1 MDNKRKGQMTV
12 KAAETL
18 FGYYATRGYDVLYD
32 HGSTKDHIGKIASR
46 FGDTQGRDVELS
58 QLDIAIVGKN
68 SNLAFALIEIEEASD
83 DPKTL
88 MGDLFGVLL
97 GDQISFRG
105 ERELAVGG
113 HTSLIVLGKSMA
125 PHRKRN
131 EYLREQGM
139 NIKSTL
145 STGNSV
151 IGNIVIET
159 FADERG
165 LYALLSTLLGKVIGS
180 EQ

>member
-1 MDNKRKGQMTV
+1 MDKKSQGQITI

-18 FGYYATRGYDVLYD
+18 SGYYATRGYDVLYD

-46 FGDTQGRDVELS
+46 FGDTQGRDMELS
-58 QLDIAIVGKN
+58 QPDIAIVEKG
-68 SNLAFALIEIEEASD
+68 SNQVFALLEIEEAND

-88 MGDLFGVLL
+88 IGDLFGILL
-97 GDQISFRG
+97 GDHISFRG
-105 ERELAVGG
+105 ERELTVGG

-131 EYLREQGM
+131 EYLRDQAM
-139 NIKSTL
+139 NIKSGL

-165 LYALLSTLLGKVIGS
+165 LYALLSTLLGKVLK
-180 EQ
+180 

>member
-1 MDNKRKGQMTV
+1 
-12 KAAETL
+12 
-18 FGYYATRGYDVLYD
+18 VLYD
-32 HGSTKDHIGKIASR
+32 HSSTKDHVGKIVSR
-46 FGDTQGRDVELS
+46 FGDTHGRDVVLS
-58 QLDIAIVGKN
+58 QPDIAIVEKG
-68 SNLAFALIEIEEASD
+68 SNKVFALIEIEEASD

-97 GDQISFRG
+97 GDQVSFRG

-131 EYLREQGM
+131 EYLREQAM
-139 NIKSTL
+139 DIKSSL

-165 LYALLSTLLGKVIGS
+165 LYALLSTLLSKVLGS

>member
-1 MDNKRKGQMTV
+1 MDKKSQGRMMI

-18 FGYYATRGYDVLYD
+18 YGYYAARGYDVLYD

-46 FGDTQGRDVELS
+46 FGDSQGRDVELS
-58 QLDIAIVGKN
+58 QPDIAIVEKG
-68 SNLAFALIEIEEASD
+68 SNRVFALIEIEEAND
-83 DPKTL
+83 DPKIL
-88 MGDLFGVLL
+88 MGDLFGILL
-97 GDQISFRG
+97 GDHISFRG

-131 EYLREQGM
+131 EYLREQAM
-139 NIKSTL
+139 KVKSSL
-145 STGNSV
+145 STGNSM

-159 FADERG
+159 FPDERG
-165 LYALLSTLLGKVIGS
+165 LYALLSTLLGKVLK
-180 EQ
+180 